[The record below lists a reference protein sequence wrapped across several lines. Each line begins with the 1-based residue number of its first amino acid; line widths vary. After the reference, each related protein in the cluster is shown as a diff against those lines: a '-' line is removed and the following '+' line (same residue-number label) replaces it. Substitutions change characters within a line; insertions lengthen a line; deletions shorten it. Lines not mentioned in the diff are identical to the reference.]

1 METSQNEK
9 QLPKLWSFI
18 FIRVGIVT
26 ALMGIATQMFIS
38 AFPQYL
44 NQLGFSATN
53 MGLVASGYTV
63 CAMIMRVFAGVL
75 IDKKGR
81 RVMCLLGL
89 ALFTAPVLGLMGA
102 TTVVM
107 IVALRFTQ
115 GFGASLGN
123 LAVGTMAPD
132 VLPKERLGEGVAY
145 FGLFNS
151 LATAIGPAIGIKLVT
166 GSNPRI
172 FFMTSFVMGLA
183 AMFVASTVNYEK
195 KGKKADSKSD
205 APELTPEEAEAERLA
220 QAEEQANAQRCFIW
234 RFFDK
239 RAVPAAIVT
248 ILVTI
253 STVSIT
259 TFVTPYGIEIGL
271 SSIGTFFT
279 AQAITMIFARLAS
292 GKLQRRLGRFKTMVL
307 GLFCDIIALI
317 LLATMTNNMMMY
329 AAAIMRGWGGGIY
342 FPLLNVLSVENAS
355 RSGRG
360 KAVSTYYAAYD
371 LGAGI
376 GAAIWGVV
384 ADMFGKVSM
393 AAGYRAL
400 FAGAALFY
408 IVIVPATF
416 KFLGKVD
423 QPRKS

>member
-1 METSQNEK
+1 METAQNK

-26 ALMGIATQMFIS
+26 ALSGIATQMFIS

-44 NQLGFSATN
+44 NQMGFSATN
-53 MGLVASGYTV
+53 MGLVASGYTI

-81 RVMCLLGL
+81 RIMCLLGL
-89 ALFTAPVLGLMGA
+89 ALFTAPILGFMGA
-102 TTVVM
+102 TAVGIIVV
-107 IVALRFTQ
+107 LRFAQ
-115 GFGASLGN
+115 GFGASLSN

-151 LATAIGPAIGIKLVT
+151 LATAIGPAIGIALVT
-166 GSNPRI
+166 GANTNN
-172 FFMTSFVMGLA
+172 FFLVSFIMGLSA
-183 AMFVASTVNYEK
+183 IAVTTTVNYEK
-195 KGKKADSKSD
+195 KANNNKTRSD
-205 APELTPEEAEAERLA
+205 APVLTPEEEEAERRA
-220 QAEEQANAQRCFIW
+220 QAYEQANAQRSFIW

-271 SSIGTFFT
+271 SRIGTFFT
-279 AQAITMIFARLAS
+279 AQAITMVFARLTS
-292 GKLQRRLGRFKTMVL
+292 GKLQRRLGRFKTMLV
-307 GLFCDIIALI
+307 GLACDIVALT
-317 LLATMTNNMMMY
+317 LLATMTNNAMMY
-329 AAAIMRGWGGGIY
+329 AAAIMRGWGGGLY

-371 LGAGI
+371 LGAGV

-400 FAGAALFY
+400 FAGAAIFY

-416 KFLGKVD
+416 LLLGKVD
-423 QPRKS
+423 QQKKA

>member
-1 METSQNEK
+1 METSQNK
-9 QLPKLWSFI
+9 PLPKLWSFI

-26 ALMGIATQMFIS
+26 ALSGIATQMFIS

-53 MGLVASGYTV
+53 MGLIASGYTV

-81 RVMCLLGL
+81 RVMCVLGL
-89 ALFTAPVLGLMGA
+89 ALFTIPVLGLMGA
-102 TTVVM
+102 TTVAM
-107 IVALRFTQ
+107 IVFFRFTQ

-151 LATAIGPAIGIKLVT
+151 LATAIGPAIGIALVT
-166 GSNPRI
+166 GANTMN
-172 FFMTSFVMGLA
+172 FFLVSFAMGLA
-183 AMFVASTVNYEK
+183 AILVAMTVNYEK
-195 KGKKADSKSD
+195 KEKQQSKGEASVLS
-205 APELTPEEAEAERLA
+205 PEEEEAERRA
-220 QAEEQANAQRCFIW
+220 QAEEQANAQRFFIW

-271 SSIGTFFT
+271 SGIGTFFT

-292 GKLQRRLGRFKTMVL
+292 GKLQRRLGRFKTMLL
-307 GLFCDIIALI
+307 GLACDIVALV
-317 LLATMTNNMMMY
+317 LLATMTNNAMMY
-329 AAAIMRGWGGGIY
+329 GAAIMRGWGGGLY

-355 RSGRG
+355 HSGRG

-371 LGAGI
+371 LGAGV

-393 AAGYRAL
+393 ATGYRAL

-408 IVIVPATF
+408 VVIVPMTY
-416 KFLGKVD
+416 LLLRNVD
-423 QPRKS
+423 QPKKA

>member
-1 METSQNEK
+1 MQTSQNPK

-44 NQLGFSATN
+44 NQMGFSATN

-81 RVMCLLGL
+81 RIMCLLGL
-89 ALFTAPVLGLMGA
+89 ALFTAPILGLMGS
-102 TTVVM
+102 TVVAL
-107 IVALRFTQ
+107 IVILRFTQ

-151 LATAIGPAIGIKLVT
+151 LATAIGPAIGIALVT
-166 GSNPRI
+166 GANTKN
-172 FFMTSFVMGLA
+172 FFLVSFVMGISAMLVA
-183 AMFVASTVNYEK
+183 ATINYER
-195 KGKKADSKSD
+195 KGLHHGKDGD
-205 APELTPEEAEAERLA
+205 VIELTAEEEEFERLAEAE
-220 QAEEQANAQRCFIW
+220 EHANAERSFVW

-271 SSIGTFFT
+271 PGIGTFFT
-279 AQAITMIFARLAS
+279 AQAITMIFARLCS
-292 GKLQRRLGRFKTMVL
+292 GKLQRRIGRFRTMVL
-307 GLFCDIIALI
+307 GLVCDIIALV
-317 LLATMTNNMMMY
+317 LLAAMTNDLMMY
-329 AAAIMRGWGGGIY
+329 AAAIMRGWGGGLY

-371 LGAGI
+371 LGAGV

-393 AAGYRAL
+393 ATGYRAL

-408 IVIVPATF
+408 VIIVPATYML
-416 KFLGKVD
+416 LGKTE
-423 QPRKS
+423 RNK